1 MNKVQRIIQL
11 HNNVREN
18 SGMGDAAYGCG
29 ATLDA
34 RSYYAAAE
42 SATDVVASS
51 VIRLT
56 TSTVP
61 ATVGAGSVFVEYVI
75 PQY

>member
-42 SATDVVASS
+42 SATKEFNTLLDT
-51 VIRLT
+51 LT
-56 TSTVP
+56 P
-61 ATVGAGSVFVEYVI
+61 EENAELNALK
-75 PQY
+75 PW